1 MARLRHQAY
10 RDAGNAGAHLGGDP
24 GSIAGVTAE
33 KRAEPKVGGDHAV
46 GHSTLRGIALKI
58 VSVAVFVGM
67 STCIKAAGTVPAG
80 QIVFFRSFFAI
91 FPIIA
96 FLAFRGKLGTA
107 FTTKR
112 PFNHVARG
120 VVGVGAMGL
129 GFFALTRLP
138 LPEAITL
145 NYAQPLL
152 VVVFSSIFLG
162 EAIRVYRWSAVAV
175 GLVGVLIVSW
185 PELTLLRSGAA
196 LGDQEVLGVIAALT
210 AAAISAVAMLLVR
223 NLVQTEKT
231 ATIVLWFSSTASV
244 MSLLSLPFGWQALT
258 SGQTALLVAAGFCGG
273 LGQILMTA
281 AYRHAE
287 ASVVAPFEYTS
298 MILGVVVGYLVFGDV
313 ASLNMLV
320 GGAIVVAA
328 GIFIIWRERQLGLE
342 RTRTRK
348 ATPPQG

>member
-1 MARLRHQAY
+1 MTS
-10 RDAGNAGAHLGGDP
+10 GAGAQAETTGGH
-24 GSIAGVTAE
+24 G
-33 KRAEPKVGGDHAV
+33 
-46 GHSTLRGIALKI
+46 TLRGIVLKI

-67 STCIKAAGTVPAG
+67 QTCIKAAGDVPAG

-91 FPIIA
+91 FPIIV
-96 FLAFRGKLGTA
+96 FLTLKGHLATA
-107 FTTKR
+107 FVTKR

-152 VVVFSSIFLG
+152 VVVFSSVFLG
-162 EAIRVYRWSAVAV
+162 ETIRVYRWSAVAI
-175 GLVGVLIVSW
+175 GLIGVLVISW
-185 PELTLLRSGAA
+185 PELTLLNSDEG
-196 LGDQEVLGVIAALT
+196 LDDQEVLGVMAALA

-244 MSLLSLPFGWQALT
+244 LSLLTLPFGWQSLT
-258 SGQTALLVAAGFCGG
+258 PIQATLLILAGFCGG

-298 MILGVVVGYLVFGDV
+298 MILGVVVGYFVFGDV
-313 ASLNMLV
+313 TSPGTLV
-320 GGAIVVAA
+320 GGVIVVAA

-348 ATPPQG
+348 AALTQG

>member
-1 MARLRHQAY
+1 MQ
-10 RDAGNAGAHLGGDP
+10 
-24 GSIAGVTAE
+24 
-33 KRAEPKVGGDHAV
+33 
-46 GHSTLRGIALKI
+46 
-58 VSVAVFVGM
+58 
-67 STCIKAAGTVPAG
+67 TCIKAADAVPAG

-91 FPIIA
+91 LPIIA
-96 FLAFRGKLGTA
+96 FLAFKGQLATA

-112 PFNHVARG
+112 PFNHIARG

-162 EAIRVYRWSAVAV
+162 ETIRVYRWTAVAF
-175 GLVGVLIVSW
+175 GLVGVFIVSW
-185 PELTLLRSGAA
+185 PELTLLNSDEA
-196 LGDQEVLGVIAALT
+196 LDDQEVLGVMAALI

-244 MSLLSLPFGWQALT
+244 LALLTLPFGWQMLT
-258 SGQTALLVAAGFCGG
+258 PMQAALLVMAGFCGG

-287 ASVVAPFEYTS
+287 ASVVAPFEYSS
-298 MILGVVVGYLVFGDV
+298 MILGVVIGYLVFGDV
-313 ASLNMLV
+313 TSLNTLI
-320 GGAIVVAA
+320 GGVIVVAA

-342 RTRTRK
+342 RTRTRR

>member
-1 MARLRHQAY
+1 MNPTDHP
-10 RDAGNAGAHLGGDP
+10 GG
-24 GSIAGVTAE
+24 
-33 KRAEPKVGGDHAV
+33 HN
-46 GHSTLRGIALKI
+46 TLTGIMLKI

-67 STCIKAAGTVPAG
+67 SSCIKAAGTLPAG

-91 FPIIA
+91 FPIVV
-96 FLAFRGKLGTA
+96 FLAFQGKLGTA
-107 FTTKR
+107 FSTKR
-112 PFNHVARG
+112 PLNHIARG
-120 VVGVGAMGL
+120 VVGVCAMGL

-175 GLVGVLIVSW
+175 GLLGVLVISW
-185 PELTLLRSGAA
+185 PELTLLGSGAA
-196 LGDQEVLGVIAALT
+196 LGDQEVLGVIAALV

-223 NLVQTEKT
+223 NLVQSEPT
-231 ATIVLWFSSTASV
+231 ATIVLWFSVTASILA
-244 MSLLSLPFGWQALT
+244 LLSLPFGWQALT
-258 SGQTALLVAAGFCGG
+258 PVQAGLLIAAGFCGG
-273 LGQILMTA
+273 VAQILMTA

-298 MILGVVVGYLVFGDV
+298 MLLGIVVGYLAFGDV
-313 ASLNMLV
+313 PTVHMLI
-320 GGAIVVAA
+320 GGLIVVAA

-342 RTRTRK
+342 RARTRQ
-348 ATPPQG
+348 AAPPQG

>member
-1 MARLRHQAY
+1 M
-10 RDAGNAGAHLGGDP
+10 
-24 GSIAGVTAE
+24 
-33 KRAEPKVGGDHAV
+33 
-46 GHSTLRGIALKI
+46 LKI

-67 STCIKAAGTVPAG
+67 QTCIKAAGTVPAG

-96 FLAFRGKLGTA
+96 FLTFKGKLGTA
-107 FTTKR
+107 FTTKH
-112 PFNHVARG
+112 PLNHIARG
-120 VVGVGAMGL
+120 LVGVGAMGL

-162 EAIRVYRWSAVAV
+162 ETIRVYRWSAVAV
-175 GLVGVLIVSW
+175 GLIGVLIISW
-185 PELTLLRSGAA
+185 PELTLLSSDQA
-196 LGDQEVLGVIAALT
+196 LDDQEVLGVIAALV

-223 NLVQTEKT
+223 NLVQSERT
-231 ATIVLWFSSTASV
+231 ATIVLWFSVTASV
-244 MSLLSLPFGWQALT
+244 MSLLSLPFGWRMLTPLQA
-258 SGQTALLVAAGFCGG
+258 ALLVAAGFCGG

-287 ASVVAPFEYTS
+287 ASVVAPFEYSS
-298 MILGVVVGYLVFGDV
+298 MILGLVVGYLVFGDV
-313 ASLNMLV
+313 ATVHMLV
-320 GGAIVVAA
+320 GGLIVVAA

-348 ATPPQG
+348 ASLPEG

>member
-1 MARLRHQAY
+1 M
-10 RDAGNAGAHLGGDP
+10 
-24 GSIAGVTAE
+24 
-33 KRAEPKVGGDHAV
+33 
-46 GHSTLRGIALKI
+46 LKI

-67 STCIKAAGTVPAG
+67 SSCIKAAGTLPAG

-91 FPIIA
+91 FPIVV
-96 FLAFRGKLGTA
+96 FLAFQGKLGTA
-107 FTTKR
+107 FSTKR
-112 PFNHVARG
+112 PLNHIARG
-120 VVGVGAMGL
+120 VVGVCAMGL

-175 GLVGVLIVSW
+175 GLLGVLVISW
-185 PELTLLRSGAA
+185 PELTLLGSGAA
-196 LGDQEVLGVIAALT
+196 LGDQEVLGVIAALV

-223 NLVQTEKT
+223 NLVQSEPT
-231 ATIVLWFSSTASV
+231 ATIVLWFSVTASILA
-244 MSLLSLPFGWQALT
+244 LLSLPFGWQALT
-258 SGQTALLVAAGFCGG
+258 PVQAGLLIAAGFCGG
-273 LGQILMTA
+273 VAQILMTA

-298 MILGVVVGYLVFGDV
+298 MLLGIVVGYLVFGDIPTV
-313 ASLNMLV
+313 QMLI
-320 GGAIVVAA
+320 GGLIVVAA

-342 RTRTRK
+342 RARTRQ
-348 ATPPQG
+348 AAPPQG

>member
-1 MARLRHQAY
+1 MT
-10 RDAGNAGAHLGGDP
+10 
-24 GSIAGVTAE
+24 V
-33 KRAEPKVGGDHAV
+33 DHAV
-46 GHSTLRGIALKI
+46 GHSTLRGITLKI
-58 VSVAVFVGM
+58 VSVTVFVGM
-67 STCIKAAGTVPAG
+67 QTCIKAAGDVPAG

-96 FLAFRGKLGTA
+96 FLAFKGELATA
-107 FTTKR
+107 FTTRR
-112 PFNHVARG
+112 PFNHIARG
-120 VVGVGAMGL
+120 LVGVGAMGL

-162 EAIRVYRWSAVAV
+162 ETIRVYRWSAVV
-175 GLVGVLIVSW
+175 IGLAGVLVISW
-185 PELTLLRSGAA
+185 PELTLLNSDQG
-196 LGDQEVLGVIAALT
+196 LDDQEVLGVLAALI

-244 MSLLSLPFGWQALT
+244 LSLFTLPFGWQALT
-258 SGQTALLVAAGFCGG
+258 PLQAALLVIGGFCGG

-298 MILGVVVGYLVFGDV
+298 MILGVVVGYFVFGDV
-313 ASLNMLV
+313 TSLNTLI
-320 GGAIVVAA
+320 GGVIVVAA
-328 GIFIIWRERQLGLE
+328 GIFIIWRERRLGLE
-342 RTRTRK
+342 RTRTRT

>member
-1 MARLRHQAY
+1 MTAKPGQAL
-10 RDAGNAGAHLGGDP
+10 AA
-24 GSIAGVTAE
+24 S
-33 KRAEPKVGGDHAV
+33 DHPV
-46 GHSTLRGIALKI
+46 GHSTLTGITLKI

-96 FLAFRGKLGTA
+96 FLAFKGKLGTA
-107 FTTKR
+107 FSTKR
-112 PFNHVARG
+112 PLNHIARG
-120 VVGVGAMGL
+120 VVGVCAMGL

-175 GLVGVLIVSW
+175 GLVGVLIISW
-185 PELTLLRSGAA
+185 PELTLLSSDEA
-196 LGDQEVLGVIAALT
+196 LDDQEVLGVIAALV

-223 NLVQTEKT
+223 NLVQSERT
-231 ATIVLWFSSTASV
+231 ATIVLWFSVTASV
-244 MSLLSLPFGWQALT
+244 MALLSLPFGWQALT
-258 SGQTALLVAAGFCGG
+258 PLQAALLVAAGFCGG
-273 LGQILMTA
+273 LGQILMTS

-313 ASLNMLV
+313 ATLNMLV
-320 GGAIVVAA
+320 GGLIVVAA

-348 ATPPQG
+348 ATLPQG

>member
-1 MARLRHQAY
+1 MT
-10 RDAGNAGAHLGGDP
+10 
-24 GSIAGVTAE
+24 V
-33 KRAEPKVGGDHAV
+33 DHAV
-46 GHSTLRGIALKI
+46 GHNTLRGITLKI
-58 VSVAVFVGM
+58 VSVTVFVGM
-67 STCIKAAGTVPAG
+67 QTCIKAAGDVPAG

-96 FLAFRGKLGTA
+96 FLAFKGELASA

-112 PFNHVARG
+112 PFNHIARG
-120 VVGVGAMGL
+120 LVGVGAMGL

-152 VVVFSSIFLG
+152 VVVFSSVFLG
-162 EAIRVYRWSAVAV
+162 ETIRVYRWSAVAV
-175 GLVGVLIVSW
+175 GLAGVLIISW
-185 PELTLLRSGAA
+185 PELTLLNSDEGLNDQEALGVMAA
-196 LGDQEVLGVIAALT
+196 LI

-244 MSLLSLPFGWQALT
+244 LSLFTLPFGWQAL
-258 SGQTALLVAAGFCGG
+258 SPMQAALLVFAGFCGG

-298 MILGVVVGYLVFGDV
+298 MILGVVVGFFVFGDV
-313 ASLNMLV
+313 TSFNTLA
-320 GGAIVVAA
+320 GGVIVVAA
-328 GIFIIWRERQLGLE
+328 GIFIIWRERRLGLE
-342 RTRTRK
+342 RTRTRT
-348 ATPPQG
+348 AAPPQG